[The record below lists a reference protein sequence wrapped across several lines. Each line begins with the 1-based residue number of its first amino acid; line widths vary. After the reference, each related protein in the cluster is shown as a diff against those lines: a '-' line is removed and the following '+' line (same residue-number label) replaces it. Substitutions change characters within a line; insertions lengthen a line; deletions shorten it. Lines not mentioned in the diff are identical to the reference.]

1 MIVVCAAAIP
11 DQGGKGMA
19 PRTGDGD
26 TGHETVVSNLMD
38 LQARLRGDPAS
49 LVLPREGRRS
59 DVVTVETDDLSVT
72 TGPQV
77 EADPD
82 RRIEALRRKLESLE
96 LEIDAYEQAADEP
109 LAPRDEP
116 PPAADVIGLQH
127 AVEERLAEQ

>member
-1 MIVVCAAAIP
+1 
-11 DQGGKGMA
+11 MA

-72 TGPQV
+72 TRPQV
-77 EADPD
+77 AADPE

-109 LAPRDEP
+109 PTPPDEP

-127 AVEERLAEQ
+127 AVEERLAEE